1 MTWALYEL
9 SQNPAVLE
17 KVQQEID
24 EILGDRELNADDL
37 PKFKYM
43 TMVLK
48 ETLRKYPA
56 AVVFS
61 RAAGENL
68 HLAGK
73 AIPHSV

>member
-1 MTWALYEL
+1 MF
-9 SQNPAVLE
+9 PF
-17 KVQQEID
+17 
-24 EILGDRELNADDL
+24 RELNADDL

-68 HLAGK
+68 TLAGK
-73 AIPHSV
+73 TIPPSVRMQSQLVSW